1 MLIPLCKGKKK
12 RSFFL
17 AFLEKFGVVAE
28 YVSTPLRGGAPR
40 SGRHGNTDLFL
51 LLTLRFKDA
60 K

>member
-1 MLIPLCKGKKK
+1 MLILLCKGKKK
-12 RSFFL
+12 VLFFL
-17 AFLEKFGVVAE
+17 AFSEKFGVAAE
-28 YVSTPLRGGAPR
+28 YVSTSPRGGAPR